1 MSGNEGN
8 EAAGEQLEREVEAAE
23 AAGAS
28 GTDGLGAGTPATAGD
43 GTAAG
48 AGAVA
53 GGAAAGGAAT
63 GAAAGGAATA
73 GSGPDSTTPAP
84 ASGAAAEPD
93 DANDLRGYHFRAL
106 LHKPLTWVLVGGGS
120 LLLGV
125 ILAAAFSPVAGAIA
139 FVAAFLVGLWLTFNL
154 ADSRAADDFFNVYA
168 RKRNL
173 SLGGKTSLGAA
184 TPLLRKGDDQY
195 AERTLTGELAPG
207 VGGVLATYTY
217 VTESTDSN
225 GNREK
230 TYHPFTLG
238 MTDVPECVA
247 HVPELYCQRKS
258 GLRSLEK
265 FEDVFRVSKERVK
278 LESEALDKKYEIFC
292 HKSQDAIWL
301 RRLFSPVFI
310 VWLTESAPE
319 KFAFELVAGVLVAY
333 VPKHHEDTASLD
345 KVAAATAMVATRLRE
360 DSAEAA
366 PAG

>member
-1 MSGNEGN
+1 MSGD
-8 EAAGEQLEREVEAAE
+8 EQ
-23 AAGAS
+23 
-28 GTDGLGAGTPATAGD
+28 DK
-43 GTAAG
+43 
-48 AGAVA
+48 AVQDA
-53 GGAAAGGAAT
+53 PAAATQSAP
-63 GAAAGGAATA
+63 
-73 GSGPDSTTPAP
+73 GP
-84 ASGAAAEPD
+84 AEPD
-93 DANDLRGYHFRAL
+93 DANDLRGYYFRQL
-106 LHKPLTWVLVGGGS
+106 LHKPLTWALVGGGS
-120 LLLGV
+120 LLVGV
-125 ILAAAFSPVAGAIA
+125 VLAAALSPVIGIVA
-139 FVAAFLVGLWLTFNL
+139 FVVLFLVGIWLTFNL
-154 ADSRAADDFFNVYA
+154 ADSRAADSFFDVYA
-168 RKRNL
+168 KRHDL
-173 SLGGKTSLGAA
+173 VLGGKTSLGAA

-265 FEDVFRVSKERVK
+265 FEDVFRTSKERVK

-292 HKSQDAIWL
+292 NKGQDAIWL

-319 KFAFELVAGVLVAY
+319 KFAFELVGGTLVAY
-333 VPKHHEDTASLD
+333 VPKHLENTVNLD
-345 KVAAATAMVATRLRE
+345 KVGAATAMVATRLRE
-360 DSAEAA
+360 DSAES
-366 PAG
+366 AGTAG